1 MNILFLM
8 KAFEVG
14 GQEVVT
20 ATLAKSFI
28 EHGHNVLI
36 TSFKTPN
43 PLMTARLDGRIKVFI
58 IGEFRYSHDN
68 VKKLRTILTDNG
80 IDIVI
85 NQWGLPYIPVKVLD
99 EAKCGLNIK
108 TISIYHNQPDMNA
121 RIKSV
126 EIELGNEAKLLKRC
140 FLNVKK
146 AVFWFITSRS
156 MRYVYNHSDLYM
168 VLSPSFV
175 EKFRTFVG
183 IHNPIH
189 LTVQTNPVTID
200 SSTFVYHREKKQKE
214 VIFVGRFDY
223 NQKRVYRIIETWAL
237 IEDCFPDWNLTL
249 VGDGIERRNLESLA
263 RTLNL
268 HHVSFEGF
276 ANPRPYYERASILLL
291 TSEFEGFPLVLAECM
306 SFGVVPVVY
315 GSYSAVYDIIR
326 DSENGLIVKPQIDG
340 FSANDMAKAIKQ
352 IMENDIKRCNMAQ
365 QAIMTSRNY
374 SIETIYK
381 QWMDKL
387 HILVSKN

>member
-1 MNILFLM
+1 M
-8 KAFEVG
+8 
-14 GQEVVT
+14 T

-146 AVFWFITSRS
+146 QYFGSLQVEACAMFIT
-156 MRYVYNHSDLYM
+156 
-168 VLSPSFV
+168 
-175 EKFRTFVG
+175 
-183 IHNPIH
+183 
-189 LTVQTNPVTID
+189 TVTCIWC
-200 SSTFVYHREKKQKE
+200 S
-214 VIFVGRFDY
+214 
-223 NQKRVYRIIETWAL
+223 
-237 IEDCFPDWNLTL
+237 
-249 VGDGIERRNLESLA
+249 
-263 RTLNL
+263 
-268 HHVSFEGF
+268 
-276 ANPRPYYERASILLL
+276 
-291 TSEFEGFPLVLAECM
+291 PLVLWK
-306 SFGVVPVVY
+306 SLGLLWGY
-315 GSYSAVYDIIR
+315 II
-326 DSENGLIVKPQIDG
+326 Q
-340 FSANDMAKAIKQ
+340 
-352 IMENDIKRCNMAQ
+352 
-365 QAIMTSRNY
+365 
-374 SIETIYK
+374 SI
-381 QWMDKL
+381 
-387 HILVSKN
+387 